1 MDKKRDKKDIRIA
14 VLSYPDYIETDIY
27 TNLINQLE
35 EEKVSYKEMDLSMFD
50 VNNKPLLTERYNATN
65 FISVGGD
72 GTTLKGMH
80 FAYLHDS
87 LLLPLGLGEIG
98 YLVNSDKRKYRK
110 LIRQVTKSSF
120 DESMIS
126 KRTVISC
133 PSLDPNWPIF
143 NEIALS
149 KTGNNTLL
157 KFNIEFEN
165 ESVDVKADGLI
176 LSTSGGSTAYS
187 YSAGGPIVDPSLE
200 SIVITP
206 IAPFSKFP
214 RSIVLP
220 SSSSIRINIDT
231 PSYFKTLEKMTCDIF
246 FDGVLVNNLINNS
259 IKSSDPISLEIS
271 ENDRKVKL
279 LGVSSDLNVREFLS
293 QILR

>member
-1 MDKKRDKKDIRIA
+1 MTKKRDKKDIRII
-14 VLSYPDYIETDIY
+14 VLSYPDYRKTDIY
-27 TNLINQLE
+27 INLINQLNE
-35 EEKVSYKEMDLSMFD
+35 AEVTYKEIDLSMFG
-50 VNNKPLLTERYNATN
+50 VNNKPLLEESSSASN

-72 GTTLKGMH
+72 GTTLKGMY
-80 FAYLHDS
+80 FAYLYDS

-110 LIRQVTKSSF
+110 LIKQLTKNSF
-120 DESMIS
+120 DENIIS

-133 PSLDPNWPIF
+133 PSLDPNWPVF
-143 NEIALS
+143 NEIALT

-157 KFNIEFEN
+157 KFNIQFEN

-200 SIVITP
+200 SVVITP

-220 SSSSIRINIDT
+220 SSTSIKITIDT
-231 PSYFKTLEKMTCDIF
+231 PSYFKTVEKMTCDIF
-246 FDGVLVNNLINNS
+246 FDGVLVNNLINS
-259 IKSSDPISLEIS
+259 TIS
-271 ENDRKVKL
+271 
-279 LGVSSDLNVREFLS
+279 
-293 QILR
+293 